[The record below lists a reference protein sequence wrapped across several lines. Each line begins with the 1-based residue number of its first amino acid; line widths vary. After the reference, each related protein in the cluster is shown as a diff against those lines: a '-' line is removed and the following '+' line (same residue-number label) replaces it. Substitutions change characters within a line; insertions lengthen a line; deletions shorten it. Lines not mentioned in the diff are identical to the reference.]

1 MSRFYVPKENVKEN
15 TIFIEGQEARHIL
28 NVMRLTGGDK
38 VVVFDGT
45 GKEYTGFIKEAKPK
59 SLTVEI
65 ISIKTP
71 NKEGIPEITL
81 VQAVPKKGKMDYI
94 VEKATELGV
103 HSIIPVLSER
113 TVVKI
118 EAGKITNRVSRW
130 KKIAGGAAKQCGRVS
145 IPEIG
150 DVQKFYNVV
159 DAIDKYDLS
168 LMACLSEGTIPLKEA
183 ISDFETG
190 KIIIFIGPEGDFT
203 PDEIK
208 MAESTSSR
216 LISLGG
222 RVLKS
227 DTAGLYLLSV
237 LNYEFSK

>member
-15 TIFIEGQEARHIL
+15 IIYIDGQEARHIL

-38 VVVFDGT
+38 VIVFDGT
-45 GKEYTGFIKEAKPK
+45 GKEYTGFIKEAKPT
-59 SLTVEI
+59 SLKVEI
-65 ISIKTP
+65 ISTKSP
-71 NKEGIPEITL
+71 KKENIPEITL

-94 VEKATELGV
+94 IEKATELGV

-113 TVVKI
+113 TIVKI
-118 EAGKITNRVSRW
+118 KDEKIANRVSRW
-130 KKIAGGAAKQCGRVS
+130 KKIASEAAKQCGRAS
-145 IPEIG
+145 IPEVG
-150 DVQKFYNVV
+150 DVEKFYNVI
-159 DAIDKYDLS
+159 DTIDKYDLS
-168 LMACLSEGTIPLKEA
+168 LMACLSYGTIPLKEA

-208 MAESTSSR
+208 MAENTSSR